1 MSEETMTGT
10 PAGRRFRAALV
21 QMRSGRDVETNVES
35 AARLIREAAGG
46 GAQYIQTPEMTTL
59 MEIDRERLFADARLE
74 AEDASLVG
82 FRALAQELGVWLHIG
97 SMAVR
102 HESGKLANRAF
113 LITPEGAV
121 AACYDKI
128 HMFDVDLPNG
138 ESYKESRSYE
148 PGRTAVRVE
157 LPWGLLGL
165 TICYD
170 LRFPVLFRAL
180 ARAGAHFIAVPS
192 AFTRLTGQAHWHTLL
207 KARAIESQCFVLAA
221 AQGGLHEH
229 GRETFG
235 HSLIVSP
242 WGDILAEGG
251 TEPGVVAA
259 DIDLS
264 ALDDVRR
271 HMPCLTHDRP
281 FEMALAGEE
290 SAR

>member
-1 MSEETMTGT
+1 MTAA
-10 PAGRRFRAALV
+10 PFERRFRAGLV
-21 QMRSGRDVETNVES
+21 QMRSGRDVEKNFAS
-35 AARLIREAAGG
+35 AAALIREAADG

-59 MEIDRERLFADARLE
+59 MEIDRERLFAGARLE
-74 AEDASLVG
+74 AEDTSLVR
-82 FRALAQELGVWLHIG
+82 FRALAKELGVWLHIG

-113 LITPEGAV
+113 LISPEGAV
-121 AACYDKI
+121 AARYDKI
-128 HMFDVDLPNG
+128 HLFDVDLPSG

-148 PGRTAVRVE
+148 PGRYAVRAE

-165 TICYD
+165 AICYD
-170 LRFPVLFRAL
+170 LRFPTLFRAL
-180 ARAGAHFIAVPS
+180 ARAGASFIAIPS

-207 KARAIESQCFVLAA
+207 RARAIESQCFVFAA
-221 AQGGLHEH
+221 AQGGVHEH

-251 TEPGVVAA
+251 TEPGVVMA

-271 HMPCLTHDRP
+271 HMPCLAHDRI
-281 FEMALAGEE
+281 FETATAADET
-290 SAR
+290 SR